1 MRVHRPVSLTSPYFY
16 YFPLLVATGRA
27 RTRTGMTETFLKF
40 SARTLDEIYEASIV
54 TQTASVKGRGQRTSL
69 KIICLD
75 PGISV
80 CGSPVYKICAI
91 LLQHLTY
98 LTARR

>member
-1 MRVHRPVSLTSPYFY
+1 MKVRGLCVRVYRPVRLTSSYFY
-16 YFPLLVATGRA
+16 YFPLLVTGRA
-27 RTRTGMTETFLKF
+27 RTRIGMTETFLKF

-80 CGSPVYKICAI
+80 
-91 LLQHLTY
+91 
-98 LTARR
+98 